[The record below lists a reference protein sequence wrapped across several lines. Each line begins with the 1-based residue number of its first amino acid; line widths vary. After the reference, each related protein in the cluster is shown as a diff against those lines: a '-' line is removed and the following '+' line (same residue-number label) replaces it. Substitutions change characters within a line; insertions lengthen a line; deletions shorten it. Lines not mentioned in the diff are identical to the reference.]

1 MISLPAEAAE
11 LLTKDVYVIAN
22 YDDEQ
27 ELTTLTTLDEMR
39 ELWAPEIDKS
49 NNLDPLNGFC
59 MYGTLSDVDF
69 MDQANYPVTVSLI
82 RTCAKLR
89 VNLTFPGNSLLS
101 TNNSFL
107 IQHAATYTHV
117 VPNFIVTLPT
127 DDYFNFAAA
136 LPLADNGAGV
146 YTGNAYVYEA
156 NQAPVITIYTHL
168 GGSTEEQ
175 AFTATLPVP
184 QRNYLYDLMIEIYEE
199 GTALRSVEKRPGYT
213 FSGTVRVYN
222 EAGELVEETSF

>member
-1 MISLPAEAAE
+1 
-11 LLTKDVYVIAN
+11 N
-22 YDDEQ
+22 YDDEK
-27 ELTTLTTLDEMR
+27 ELTDITTLDEMK
-39 ELWAPEIDKS
+39 ELWAPEINKS

-59 MYGTLSDVDF
+59 MYGSLPDVDF
-69 MDQANYPVTVSLI
+69 TDVTNYPVTVGLV

-101 TNNSFL
+101 INNSFL
-107 IQHAATYTHV
+107 IQRAATYTHV
-117 VPNFIVTLPT
+117 VPNSIVTLPM
-127 DDYFNFAAA
+127 DNYFNFAAA
-136 LPLADNGAGV
+136 LPLTDNGAGV
-146 YTGNAYVYEA
+146 YTGNTYVYEA

-184 QRNYLYDLMIEIYEE
+184 QRNYLYDLIIEVYEE
-199 GTALRSVEKRPGYT
+199 GTALRSVEKGPGYAFYST
-213 FSGTVRVYN
+213 IRVYN